1 MWSCRAPR
9 FWLNFMQSWSW
20 RQSAQRCLNVHG
32 GNAWNGYHI
41 TRKYSLFLLAHIVI
55 VRSRRRR
62 IPLLSLMN
70 LVEVCFCV
78 SCLEYFSSMFKGPLP
93 MMALVWLG
101 LYQSKTI
108 INWHHLVLISIRHI
122 ATQIRAFCLFA
133 THFHELT
140 ALDQQ
145 IQHVKNLHVVAHV
158 SGGET
163 SPHDRDIALLYKVES
178 GMIIK
183 RILNQAE

>member
-1 MWSCRAPR
+1 
-9 FWLNFMQSWSW
+9 
-20 RQSAQRCLNVHG
+20 
-32 GNAWNGYHI
+32 
-41 TRKYSLFLLAHIVI
+41 
-55 VRSRRRR
+55 
-62 IPLLSLMN
+62 
-70 LVEVCFCV
+70 
-78 SCLEYFSSMFKGPLP
+78 

-101 LYQSKTI
+101 LYQSKII